1 MRVLEIKFKCQ
12 LVEVITYSFFQKSS
26 ICFHIY
32 YFFIFCIFKV
42 WGRKLNILHTCPQRI
57 HKRQTQKQMIENVNS
72 SVRHVYEAV
81 SVHRT
86 QAPKPIKGIWI
97 ASWRRVI
104 WTEIPY
110 LCFIYAFVGDS
121 LPHPRGYGESSYSV
135 HHHCCIP
142 GPQMFGPWVG
152 TWNMLSQSMSLPRIF
167 PHGTHWSL
175 RTVNCYVFCHLIE
188 ENQ

>member
-26 ICFHIY
+26 VCFHIY
-32 YFFIFCIFKV
+32 YFFILCIFKV

-57 HKRQTQKQMIENVNS
+57 HKRQTQKQMIKNVNS
-72 SVRHVYEAV
+72 SVRHVHEAV

-86 QAPKPIKGIWI
+86 QAPKPVKGIWI

-110 LCFIYAFVGDS
+110 LCFIYTFVGDS
-121 LPHPRGYGESSYSV
+121 LPHPHGYGERSYSV
-135 HHHCCIP
+135 HHHAA
-142 GPQMFGPWVG
+142 
-152 TWNMLSQSMSLPRIF
+152 SLGHKCLGHEWA
-167 PHGTHWSL
+167 HGTCWA
-175 RTVNCYVFCHLIE
+175 
-188 ENQ
+188 NQCPFLGFFHMGLTKAWELSIAMFSAIW